1 MAAPGAVPAVIGGN
15 AGLPGAPK
23 RKRRSDDDFRDDI
36 VAGECVVCPRTLS
49 GGEKPLNLCRLLSI
63 KDAPVDFYACCR
75 QCTAFLKTANLSGRK
90 QQSVLDRIWQ
100 VVAARSRLLW
110 RKGDIVELKG
120 DTSPGRNVLPGS
132 GAVLSITCDTDL
144 GASYRVRTLDGTYDV
159 MSAGI

>member
-1 MAAPGAVPAVIGGN
+1 MAAPGAVPAVIDGN
-15 AGLPGAPK
+15 AGLPGPPK

-49 GGEKPLNLCRLLSI
+49 GGEKPLDLRRLLSI

-90 QQSVLDRIWQ
+90 QQSILGRILQ
-100 VVAARSRLLW
+100 VVAARARLLW

-120 DTSPGRNVLPGS
+120 GTSPGRNVLPGS

>member
-15 AGLPGAPK
+15 AEMPGATK
-23 RKRRSDDDFRDDI
+23 RKRRSDDDFRDNI
-36 VAGECVVCPRTLS
+36 VAGECVVCPKTLS
-49 GGEKPLNLCRLLSI
+49 GSERPLDLERMLAV

-75 QCTAFLKTANLSGRK
+75 RCSEFFKSRNLSGKK
-90 QQSVLDRIWQ
+90 QQSILDRIWQ